1 MKKLF
6 FILAFA
12 LIAFSLCKAQYIPFT
27 NTIRIPEFDSGGII
41 SFYKVPL
48 PQAGY
53 MDYYVQRSGLH
64 FNNLITGNYKKQI
77 IFPYKINEK
86 ENKTQK

>member
-12 LIAFSLCKAQYIPFT
+12 LIAFSLSKAQYIPFT
-27 NTIRIPEFDSGGII
+27 NTIRILDLDSGGVM
-41 SFYKVPL
+41 SFYKIPL

-53 MDYYVQRSGLH
+53 KNFYVQRSGIH
-64 FNNLITGNYKKQI
+64 FNTLIT
-77 IFPYKINEK
+77 
-86 ENKTQK
+86 